1 MFSLSGVSSGR
12 IIAFLFRYGHVRSG
26 LMLSAKS
33 ADSSRGLGHFHRTVA
48 GARADDYPPCSAS
61 CRRVVWSSIII
72 RYIHVT
78 DTLLLVLYRHQP
90 TTIQCLLQVMTGG
103 WPGAA
108 TDLVPRTACAMSSGG
123 RTWMLG
129 GARRGPC
136 RSPARASGPGWAD
149 RVARLAGRR
158 HSLLH
163 ATAMR
168 TVSLWSSWCHSPNWC
183 APFVSWPCSDCVD

>member
-1 MFSLSGVSSGR
+1 MTILRAVPRAAGWSGHQSSSGTGYTAPST
-12 IIAFLFRYGHVRSG
+12 IPA
-26 LMLSAKS
+26 A
-33 ADSSRGLGHFHRTVA
+33 
-48 GARADDYPPCSAS
+48 
-61 CRRVVWSSIII
+61 
-72 RYIHVT
+72 
-78 DTLLLVLYRHQP
+78 VLP
-90 TTIQCLLQVMTGG
+90 ATIQCLLQVMTGG

-108 TDLVPRTACAMSSGG
+108 TDLVPRAACAMSSGG